1 MTACTPLADEM
12 SRADAAQEPLPA
24 KVPPAVYL
32 LGATIF
38 AITTSEFMVAGMM
51 PSLSAAFDVSIAEVG
66 YLISLFAMGMTVGG
80 PLVTALLLYLR
91 VPNKQ
96 ALLWLL
102 GLFIGGSILA
112 AIGRSYEAMAVAR
125 VVQGVSSAVCFGISL
140 TICAD
145 LVRPDLRG
153 RAASIVL
160 AGLML
165 SPVLGVPAT
174 TLIDQTFGWQASF
187 WSIVV
192 LALLSTLIVVRGVPA
207 SRADAHVGL
216 AAALAALRN
225 GQLWAAYATSAL
237 IIGATFAAFSYFSPI
252 FTEVAGLPVAAI
264 PLLLA
269 AYGAAN
275 IVGNL
280 VIGRFADRFTIPILA
295 GGLIL
300 LSVAL
305 AVFALF
311 ATVPAV
317 SVAAFITIGLTGVA
331 MNPAMVARVMHAAHP
346 GPLVNATHSS
356 VITAGLAAGTWVAGL
371 GIDAGY
377 GFTAPLWTG
386 LAFAL
391 VGLLSLALPGAR
403 ALRVR
408 LGSSPAT
415 RGCRG

>member
-1 MTACTPLADEM
+1 MTACTPLADDI

-38 AITTSEFMVAGMM
+38 AITTSEFMVAGML
-51 PSLSAAFDVSIAEVG
+51 PSLAAAFDVSVAEVG

-112 AIGRSYEAMAVAR
+112 AMGRSYDVMAVAR
-125 VVQGVSSAVCFGISL
+125 VVQGVSSAACFGISL

-187 WSIVV
+187 WSVVV
-192 LALLSTLIVVRGVPA
+192 LALLSTLIVLRGVPA

-216 AAALAALRN
+216 ASALSALRN

-252 FTEVAGLPVAAI
+252 FTEVAGLPVTAI

-280 VIGRFADRFTIPILA
+280 VIGRFADRFTIPILV

-300 LSVAL
+300 LAVAL

-391 VGLLSLALPGAR
+391 AGLLSLALPGVR
-403 ALRVR
+403 ASRVR
-408 LGSSPAT
+408 PGSLPAA
-415 RGCRG
+415 RECHG

>member
-1 MTACTPLADEM
+1 MTACVPLADDI
-12 SRADAAQEPLPA
+12 SRADAVQEPLPA

-51 PSLSAAFDVSIAEVG
+51 PSLSAAFDVSVAEVG

-112 AIGRSYEAMAVAR
+112 AMGRSYDVMAVAR
-125 VVQGVSSAVCFGISL
+125 VVQGVSSAACFGISL

-207 SRADAHVGL
+207 SRPDTHVGL
-216 AAALAALRN
+216 AAALSALRN

-252 FTEVAGLPVAAI
+252 FTEIAGLPVTAI

-280 VIGRFADRFTIPILA
+280 VIGRFADRFTIPILV

-300 LSVAL
+300 LAVAL
-305 AVFALF
+305 AVFALL
-311 ATVPAV
+311 ATVPAM
-317 SVAAFITIGLTGVA
+317 SVAAFIAIGLTGVA

-391 VGLLSLALPGAR
+391 AGLLSLALPGAR

-408 LGSSPAT
+408 PGSSPAT
-415 RGCRG
+415 RECRG